1 MISAAQFPLA
11 FILLA
16 HDNWPHLQ
24 QLVKYFAADPADTL
38 VIHIDGRVPNVV
50 FERVKQQL
58 GRPNVLFSNRLKC
71 HWGHFSLVEAT
82 LAGIQTLAASGRP
95 FRYASLLSGVD
106 YPIKPQARLRR
117 FLAECGDQEFIEAYN
132 MYFERWVISG
142 SYTERYEY
150 IYPFGRYV
158 YHQKLFRLWELFQA
172 KRDRRRSMP
181 KGLVPFS
188 GSQWWTLTSQAIQAI
203 LTAVQDRELMEFF
216 RVTFVPDEMFFQTLL
231 MNSARRPRVSFRN
244 LRKIRWEGGGWP
256 HIFTEEDFDEL
267 KASDAFLARKITLSK
282 SQALI
287 RRIHA
292 HLL

>member
-95 FRYASLLSGVD
+95 FRYASLLSGVEHI
-106 YPIKPQARLRR
+106 PCSRVVARAQICNQVL
-117 FLAECGDQEFIEAYN
+117 
-132 MYFERWVISG
+132 
-142 SYTERYEY
+142 
-150 IYPFGRYV
+150 
-158 YHQKLFRLWELFQA
+158 
-172 KRDRRRSMP
+172 DR
-181 KGLVPFS
+181 
-188 GSQWWTLTSQAIQAI
+188 
-203 LTAVQDRELMEFF
+203 
-216 RVTFVPDEMFFQTLL
+216 
-231 MNSARRPRVSFRN
+231 
-244 LRKIRWEGGGWP
+244 
-256 HIFTEEDFDEL
+256 
-267 KASDAFLARKITLSK
+267 
-282 SQALI
+282 LI
-287 RRIHA
+287 RAAIPPA
-292 HLL
+292 ATG